1 MTYKANKLLMVV
13 ITILLVLSNGL
24 WVWHNQAKDDSS
36 RTKEAVQAVKY
47 PLLDPALIFYQKED
61 LVVNIQELR
70 NYLTALP
77 EKNKDWT
84 EMSIYFEA
92 LNTGASVSVNP
103 NVRVWPA
110 SLSKLPVGMVAMK
123 KVEKGDWDLKETPFV
138 LTDNL
143 VDKKFNP
150 DMVGLVGKTFSL
162 DFLLDRLLL
171 DSDNTAYNMIVS
183 RLSEAELNS
192 ITEAVGLDVLA
203 DTEGRMSAKDYTRL
217 LRALYVSTYLNE
229 EYSEKILN
237 LLNNSEFTGYVR
249 AGLPKDVKFSHKW
262 GLYAEKNVFADSGIV
277 YAKDRPYIISVML
290 QAKGDDHQKNEAKS
304 QELMKE
310 IGEKTY
316 QFMTKGNLD

>member
-110 SLSKLPVGMVAMK
+110 SLSKLPVGM
-123 KVEKGDWDLKETPFV
+123 
-138 LTDNL
+138 
-143 VDKKFNP
+143 
-150 DMVGLVGKTFSL
+150 
-162 DFLLDRLLL
+162 
-171 DSDNTAYNMIVS
+171 
-183 RLSEAELNS
+183 EA
-192 ITEAVGLDVLA
+192 
-203 DTEGRMSAKDYTRL
+203 
-217 LRALYVSTYLNE
+217 
-229 EYSEKILN
+229 
-237 LLNNSEFTGYVR
+237 
-249 AGLPKDVKFSHKW
+249 
-262 GLYAEKNVFADSGIV
+262 
-277 YAKDRPYIISVML
+277 IS
-290 QAKGDDHQKNEAKS
+290 
-304 QELMKE
+304 
-310 IGEKTY
+310 
-316 QFMTKGNLD
+316 